1 LIANRNKK
9 VKVTRKYKIFDGMNE
24 AQSFLSHKVPNQN
37 VKMIDIEIFPSV
49 FPIKNIENSSTL
61 KSFVM
66 IPNN

>member
-1 LIANRNKK
+1 VNRNKK
-9 VKVTRKYKIFDGMNE
+9 VKVTKKYKIFDGVDE
-24 AQSFLSHKVPNQN
+24 SRSFVTHKFPNQN

-61 KSFVM
+61 KSFVV